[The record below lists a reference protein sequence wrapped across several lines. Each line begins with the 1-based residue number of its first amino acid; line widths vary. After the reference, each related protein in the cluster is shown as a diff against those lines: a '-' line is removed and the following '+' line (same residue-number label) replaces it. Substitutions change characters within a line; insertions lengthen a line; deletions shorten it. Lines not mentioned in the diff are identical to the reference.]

1 MQEEMQDLDGETPR
15 KKWSLPLKVVL
26 HRKNRNPLRNPGVG
40 ETAGVH

>member
-15 KKWSLPLKVVL
+15 KKWSLPLKIVL
-26 HRKNRNPLRNPGVG
+26 HKKNRNPLRNPGAG